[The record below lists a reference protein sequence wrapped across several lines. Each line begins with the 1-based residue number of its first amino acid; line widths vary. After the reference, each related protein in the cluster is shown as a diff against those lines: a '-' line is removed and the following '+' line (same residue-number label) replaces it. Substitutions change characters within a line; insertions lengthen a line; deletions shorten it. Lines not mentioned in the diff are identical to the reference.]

1 MLQSS
6 LSWPGG
12 ICSNAGGVCCQGKG
26 MQEDLA
32 EVEMGR
38 RGGGRWT
45 EGRQGRTG
53 SERVGCFGGLG
64 WIKQ

>member
-38 RGGGRWT
+38 RGGGG
-45 EGRQGRTG
+45 GRRGGKGGRG
-53 SERVGCFGGLG
+53 VSG
-64 WIKQ
+64 